1 MDRRRA
7 PTPHDLFRRLNRLLR
22 GFLVTALMSL
32 SVGYVLFQGVFPT
45 VAYPASG
52 EASIPASI
60 LILGISALVA
70 GFASEDLL
78 LGMAAAIL
86 SIFGGVLVAGLI
98 GLSPLAAG
106 LYLVDP
112 GELPGFLVHYGI
124 VFLVLAF
131 IVNIVGV
138 IFGYGIRERY
148 IVQRPRSFAESV
160 AMHRK

>member
-1 MDRRRA
+1 MPRDLRA
-7 PTPHDLFRRLNRLLR
+7 RIERLLR
-22 GFLVTALMSL
+22 GFVLTALLSL
-32 SVGYVLFQGVFPT
+32 SIGYVLFQAVLPT
-45 VAYPASG
+45 VAFPAAG
-52 EASIPASI
+52 EASIPIAI
-60 LILGISALVA
+60 LILGATALVA

-86 SIFGGVLVAGLI
+86 SMFGGVLVAGLI

-106 LYLVDP
+106 LYLIDP
-112 GELPGFLVHYGI
+112 ASLPGFLIHYGL
-124 VFLVLAF
+124 VFLILAF

-148 IVQRPRSFAESV
+148 VVQRPRSFAESV

>member
-1 MDRRRA
+1 
-7 PTPHDLFRRLNRLLR
+7 LLR
-22 GFLVTALMSL
+22 GFVLAAVLSL
-32 SVGYVLFQGVFPT
+32 AVGYVLFEGVFPT
-45 VAYPASG
+45 IAFPVSG
-52 EASIPASI
+52 EASIPTSI
-60 LILGISALVA
+60 LILAASALVT
-70 GFASEDLL
+70 GFAAEDLL

-98 GLSPLAAG
+98 GLSPLAQG
-106 LYLVDP
+106 LFLIDP
-112 GELPGFLVHYGI
+112 GEMPGFLVHYGF

-148 IVQRPRSFAESV
+148 VVQRPRSFAESV